1 MVVGVSSKDTPAK
14 CGGRL
19 VLSKDL
25 EQSWQQNC
33 KQVLTGT
40 KTISFVLLNP
50 CLPPS
55 PPLRTIISHYG
66 LSHANPGLLWI
77 SRSEWPNNALK
88 WGQFVTVQYFIFRM
102 YKLTLTISKEK
113 MNDLIEKWRLILEG
127 IAHKWRSK
135 GLMSPGKVISLIRKS
150 LWKSQ
155 RGGTCRCKGRR
166 S

>member
-33 KQVLTGT
+33 KQVLPGT

-66 LSHANPGLLWI
+66 LSHANPGLLWM
-77 SRSEWPNNALK
+77 R
-88 WGQFVTVQYFIFRM
+88 TVCHGTYFIFRM